1 MAFRGGVFCQQ
12 QARYAV
18 LVCGSSV
25 RCVLPVVTA
34 VRVVLERLPRE
45 ALVAVDECGVLFLFF
60 FQIVSSEMAL
70 ALGERLLTGSH
81 RFLLMGVHFYHW
93 FVSFLVLFHEFEQFR
108 HDHFTIWRHVC
119 AAVGVNTFIRW
130 PGNLR
135 MGWLRGDYP
144 GIPNS
149 EVAPNFYGGF

>member
-60 FQIVSSEMAL
+60 FSNSVFRNGTCAWRAFADRFTSIL
-70 ALGERLLTGSH
+70 AHGCP
-81 RFLLMGVHFYHW
+81 FLSLVCF
-93 FVSFLVLFHEFEQFR
+93 FLSF
-108 HDHFTIWRHVC
+108 I
-119 AAVGVNTFIRW
+119 
-130 PGNLR
+130 
-135 MGWLRGDYP
+135 
-144 GIPNS
+144 S
-149 EVAPNFYGGF
+149 